1 MKKIILIVLSIAFL
15 PVNVVAE
22 TTSSSSGYVAAN
34 VGAGSGV
41 IVMRDPFSE
50 PQMVQKGNGQGVIG
64 GIVDRFGQG
73 FRRTPGEVNVPKL
86 LFKGYIDRGDNSP
99 MALLQI
105 AGNRVHLVKEGDEI
119 NVNPANPRQAIRI
132 TKISRLSITVETGTL
147 GQMKVLR

>member
-1 MKKIILIVLSIAFL
+1 MMKKIILIVLCVLTLPMTAIAEA
-15 PVNVVAE
+15 PS
-22 TTSSSSGYVAAN
+22 TGYVTAN
-34 VGAGSGV
+34 VEAGSGV

-50 PQMVQKGNGQGVIG
+50 PQGAPQQEKQGLLG

-73 FRRTPGEVNVPKL
+73 FRRTPGEVNVPQL
-86 LFKGYIDRGDNSP
+86 LFKGYIDRGDDSP

-105 AGNRVHLVKEGDEI
+105 AGSRVHLVKEGDEI
-119 NVNPANPRQAIRI
+119 NVDPTNPRQAIRI

>member
-1 MKKIILIVLSIAFL
+1 MQKILLVVLFVVTL
-15 PVNVVAE
+15 PTTVLAE
-22 TTSSSSGYVAAN
+22 SKAVGMAYAN

-50 PQMVQKGNGQGVIG
+50 PQTNQRNGKQGLLEGLVNS
-64 GIVDRFGQG
+64 FGQG
-73 FRRTPGEVNVPKL
+73 FRRTPGGANVPKL
-86 LFKGYIDRGDNSP
+86 QFKGYIDRGDSKP

-105 AGNRVHLVKEGDEI
+105 AGSRVHLVKEGDEI
-119 NVNPANPRQAIRI
+119 NVDPSNPRQAIRI

>member
-1 MKKIILIVLSIAFL
+1 MMKKIILIALCMTTLPTTVL
-15 PVNVVAE
+15 AE
-22 TTSSSSGYVAAN
+22 APSAGYASTN

-50 PQMVQKGNGQGVIG
+50 PQGVQQNEKQGILG

-73 FRRTPGEVNVPKL
+73 FRRTPGDVNVPNL
-86 LFKGYIDRGDNSP
+86 LFKGYIDRGDDSP

-105 AGNRVHLVKEGDEI
+105 AGSRVHLVKEGDEI
-119 NVNPANPRQAIRI
+119 NVDPTNPRQAIRI

>member
-1 MKKIILIVLSIAFL
+1 MMKKIILIVLSMLSSPMMVF
-15 PVNVVAE
+15 AE
-22 TTSSSSGYVAAN
+22 TPSNGYVTAN

-50 PQMVQKGNGQGVIG
+50 PQGIQKNEKPGILG

-73 FRRTPGEVNVPKL
+73 FRRTPGEVNVPNL
-86 LFKGYIDRGDNSP
+86 LFKGYIDRGDDSP

-105 AGNRVHLVKEGDEI
+105 AGSRVHLVKEGDEI
-119 NVNPANPRQAIRI
+119 NVDPANPRQAIRI

>member
-1 MKKIILIVLSIAFL
+1 MMKKIILLMFL
-15 PVNVVAE
+15 IMANPTAVVAE
-22 TTSSSSGYVAAN
+22 TLKATPVN

-41 IVMRDPFSE
+41 IIMRDPFSE
-50 PQMVQKGNGQGVIG
+50 PQASQRNDKNGILG
-64 GIVDRFGQG
+64 GLVNSFGQG
-73 FRRTPGEVNVPKL
+73 FRRTPGEVKVPKL
-86 LFKGYIDRGDNSP
+86 LFKGYIDRGDSSP

-119 NVNPANPRQAIRI
+119 NVDPANPRQAIRI